1 MEANHQPT
9 KTVEAPKKVEKVVS
23 GAVTSRKKSELRK
36 FADVFIVE
44 DVKKITD
51 HIINDT
57 LIPTIKDALYD
68 VVSGGLSMLL
78 YGDSGKSGKR
88 STAAGKV
95 LYGNFYNNNKRES
108 APPKNRVAYDYDEI
122 VIKNRGEAE
131 EVLEAMK
138 DLLCTYG
145 TVSVA
150 DLYDLVGV
158 SCNYTDNNYG
168 WTKLDDTNSGVE
180 PVRGGYTLKL
190 PRVIALTR

>member
-1 MEANHQPT
+1 MEANNSKGT
-9 KTVEAPKKVEKVVS
+9 AETPKKVERVVS
-23 GAVTSRKKSELRK
+23 GEVTSRKKSELRK

-44 DVKKITD
+44 DIRKITD

-57 LIPTIKDALYD
+57 LIPTIKDALFD

-78 YGDSGKSGKR
+78 YGDSGKGGKR

-95 LYGNFYNNNKRES
+95 LYGNFYNNKRENT
-108 APPKNRVAYDYDEI
+108 PQQRNRVAYDYDEI
-122 VIKNRGEAE
+122 IIKNRGEAE

-138 DLLCTYG
+138 DLLYTYG

-168 WTKLDDTNSGVE
+168 WTKLDETNSGVE
-180 PVRGGYTLKL
+180 PVRGGYTIRL

>member
-1 MEANHQPT
+1 MEVNNQSN
-9 KTVEAPKKVEKVVS
+9 KTVETPKKVEKVVS

-78 YGDSGKSGKR
+78 YGDSGKGGKR

-95 LYGNFYNNNKRES
+95 LYGNFYNNKREN
-108 APPKNRVAYDYDEI
+108 APQKNRVAYDYDEI

-131 EVLEAMK
+131 GVLEAMK
-138 DLLCTYG
+138 DLLYTYG

-150 DLYDLVGV
+150 DLYDLVGM

-168 WTKLDDTNSGVE
+168 WTKLDDANSGVE
-180 PVRGGYTLKL
+180 PVRGGYILKL